1 MENSNDYFSLIF
13 AGYHDGK
20 RYICD
25 QCSVEYASM
34 SSLRKHTETVH
45 GKPGVGPNGEAVVK
59 PPTVRK
65 SYKCRECNTEFN
77 NTRYYIIHYRKVHK
91 CLPEEFKDRKQYM
104 CDQCPDV
111 FLSEHNLR

>member
-1 MENSNDYFSLIF
+1 MLHLSFV
-13 AGYHDGK
+13 GYHDGK

-45 GKPGVGPNGEAVVK
+45 GKVGDGTGIDGSGVPGSK
-59 PPTVRK
+59 PAEVPQ

-91 CLPEEFKDRKQYM
+91 CLPEEFKDRKQFM